1 MVYNCKHMVYKYNS
15 VHSPNIKVQSYP
27 SKMIS
32 THYETFS
39 MCASAVFA
47 EFFSGKIIH
56 GLSVTASRLL
66 RDKSKIER

>member
-1 MVYNCKHMVYKYNS
+1 MVHPLHMKLE
-15 VHSPNIKVQSYP
+15 I
-27 SKMIS
+27 IL
-32 THYETFS
+32 TETFQPIMRIFS
-39 MCASAVFA
+39 MCAIAVFA